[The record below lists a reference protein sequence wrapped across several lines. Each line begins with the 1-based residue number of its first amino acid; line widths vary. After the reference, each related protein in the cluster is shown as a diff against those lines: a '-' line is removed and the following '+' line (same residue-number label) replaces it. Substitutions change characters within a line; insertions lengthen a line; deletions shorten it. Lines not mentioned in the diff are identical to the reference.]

1 MYINIVDDVEIII
14 NSKSTRHR
22 KRMVEVLCYLLKEI
36 IAKPID
42 EEADEQLDK
51 ETDEQPDTT
60 DMPGLESDESAARKK
75 SKKRED

>member
-1 MYINIVDDVEIII
+1 M
-14 NSKSTRHR
+14 
-22 KRMVEVLCYLLKEI
+22 KEI

-60 DMPGLESDESAARKK
+60 DMPGLESDESAARKNPRSRRTK
-75 SKKRED
+75 NTNTRSNA